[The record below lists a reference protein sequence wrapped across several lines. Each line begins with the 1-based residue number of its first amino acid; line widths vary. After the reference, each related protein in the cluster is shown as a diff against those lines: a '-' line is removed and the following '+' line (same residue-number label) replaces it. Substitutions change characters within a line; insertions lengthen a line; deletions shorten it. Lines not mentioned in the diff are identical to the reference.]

1 MRATTTV
8 SKRHRVVSPPLSI
21 PAAAGAS
28 VFAAAR
34 MRGPIARDA
43 ISRVTSL
50 SIATVNRQVGALL
63 DAGLL
68 CERPDLS
75 ASGAIGRPRIPV
87 EVNHPPF
94 MTLGVHIG
102 ARTTSVVA
110 IDLLGRILDAIDT
123 PTPQGDSA
131 TALES
136 LAETVKRYRRRWH
149 KRQVLW
155 LGIAVGGLVDRRA
168 GTVTHPRLGW
178 SSAPVGAVMADRL
191 GLPTSVASHVD
202 AMAAAE
208 VMLGLRR
215 FDAPSATDLYVYARE
230 TVGYALVIDGK
241 VHTPARGPGSI
252 AGLPV
257 HRDLLGHPNT
267 LESAVSDDAVVN
279 AARSLRIPPS
289 GGDYSIASL
298 LRAARTG
305 QADAGALLA
314 ERGRVLGEAIAL
326 LRDLLNPDGVVVG
339 GQAFTAYPPAL
350 DDLEAAFAGH
360 SVLPAMDIRVT
371 AFGDRVQG
379 CGAGV
384 VSLSALYADPVGGLR
399 RAQVSSMSGGEP
411 AHGFDARLEL
421 IGRRRGDR
429 RPAADP
435 A

>member
-8 SKRHRVVSPPLSI
+8 SNRHRVVSPTLSI

-34 MRGPIARDA
+34 MRGPIARDVIA
-43 ISRVTSL
+43 RVTSL
-50 SIATVNRQVGALL
+50 STATVNRQVGALL

-68 CERPDLS
+68 RERPDLS
-75 ASGAIGRPRIPV
+75 APGAIGRPRIPV
-87 EVNHPPF
+87 EVNHQPF
-94 MTLGVHIG
+94 MTLGLHIG

-110 IDLLGRILDAIDT
+110 TDLLGRTLDAIET

-136 LAETVKRYRRRWH
+136 LAETAKRYRRRWH

-155 LGIAVGGLVDRRA
+155 LGIAIGGLVDRST

-191 GLPTSVASHVD
+191 GLRTSVASHVD

-208 VMLGLRR
+208 VILGLRR
-215 FDAPSATDLYVYARE
+215 FDTPSTTNLYVYARE
-230 TVGYALVIDGK
+230 TVGYALVIEGK
-241 VHTPARGPGSI
+241 VHTPTRGPGSI
-252 AGLPV
+252 ARLPV
-257 HRDLLGHPNT
+257 PRDLLGRPNT

-279 AARSLRIPPS
+279 AARSLRLLSS
-289 GGDYSIASL
+289 GGDESIASL
-298 LRAARTG
+298 LRSARAG
-305 QADAGALLA
+305 HQGAGALLA
-314 ERGRVLGEAIAL
+314 ERARVLGEAIAL

-339 GQAFTAYPPAL
+339 GQAFTAYSEAMA
-350 DDLEAAFAGH
+350 DLEAAFAAH

-384 VSLSALYADPVGGLR
+384 VSLSALYADPVGALR
-399 RAQVSSMSGGEP
+399 RARASSQSGRES
-411 AHGFDARLEL
+411 AHGLDTGLEL

-429 RPAADP
+429 RAAADP